1 MRALSSTW
9 TQAAERNTTAHVVP
23 ERSTTNYISDVQQI
37 RGETQQQNDK
47 RLRDDAESTMLSN
60 KLAQANVQI
69 ASLKEALSSAQQDC
83 SRCGDY
89 DSLNAQLERLREHML
104 SKDLEIKELQ
114 NEVANL
120 TVDDDVFSDHRNEN
134 VGIGYNELQQDYN
147 RLQAIKN
154 QLEEDKSEL
163 ERKYTKLKSE
173 YATYQST
180 TKHHEAEQ
188 GRHIDDM
195 RQRITN
201 QERLVTQRS
210 RSGSSSMLERH
221 RKVHFPFNGC
231 ADVQAEIAFQSDIE
245 HIVRQFSGL
254 EHSDDD
260 FTVRE
265 IFFDEEGLGFR
276 SRLFRL
282 HKIKGQVE
290 EFLAWL
296 CPREQYV
303 FSRCTVHQGGHVD
316 FQIIPN
322 ADAGALMSASR
333 PGVQIFYGLKE
344 YFSPNSFPLKYR
356 CSATFGIAPGNKRP
370 RAAVEMAESKR
381 PALVDVRNDHVS
393 SAEVSTCLSE
403 EERTEQ
409 IDQGSVYEDTL

>member
-1 MRALSSTW
+1 VRALTSTW
-9 TQAAERNTTAHVVP
+9 TQAAERNTTAHVVQ

-37 RGETQQQNDK
+37 RGETRQQNDK
-47 RLRDDAESTMLSN
+47 RLRYDAELTVLSN
-60 KLAQANVQI
+60 KLTQANVQI
-69 ASLKEALSSAQQDC
+69 ASLKEALSSAQQEC

-89 DSLNAQLERLREHML
+89 DSLNSQLERLREHML

-154 QLEEDKSEL
+154 RLEEDKSEL
-163 ERKYTKLKSE
+163 ERKYTKLQNE

-188 GRHIDDM
+188 RQQIDDM

-210 RSGSSSMLERH
+210 RPGNSSMLERH

-245 HIVRQFSGL
+245 HIIRQFSGL

-265 IFFDEEGLGFR
+265 ISFDEEGLGFR

-303 FSRCTVHQGGHVD
+303 FNRCTVHQGGHVD
-316 FQIIPN
+316 FQMIPSVN
-322 ADAGALMSASR
+322 AGALMSASR
-333 PGVQIFYGLKE
+333 PGTQIFYGLKE

-370 RAAVEMAESKR
+370 RAAVEMAGSKR
-381 PALVDVRNDHVS
+381 AALVDVRNDHVS
-393 SAEVSTCLSE
+393 SAEVSTYLSE

-409 IDQGSVYEDTL
+409 TNQGSVYEDTL